1 MALLEALRMV
11 LQEVLLEDLL
21 EDLLTAL
28 LVALLVML
36 AVLRAVPLGAPL
48 EALPVAQREDPRA
61 VQMVLLAV
69 VSLLEGHRV
78 VLLEA
83 LLVGPAEDP
92 QVGKPLVEKSPTI
105 ILNSFSMAEV
115 PSTITTL
122 PNFAHSIATDHLT
135 SLLMVRPLSHSQR
148 LLPSSPDLDLA

>member
-1 MALLEALRMV
+1 MALLV
-11 LQEVLLEDLL
+11 V
-21 EDLLTAL
+21 
-28 LVALLVML
+28 L
-36 AVLRAVPLGAPL
+36 AVLRVVPLGAPL
-48 EALPVAQREDPRA
+48 EALPAALREDPWAVLLEDRVKVLLA
-61 VQMVLLAV
+61 APLMVQMVLLAV

-83 LLVGPAEDP
+83 LLVAPAEDP

-105 ILNSFSMAEV
+105 ILNSFRMAEV

-122 PNFAHSIATDHLT
+122 PNFAPSIATDHLT
-135 SLLMVRPLSHSQR
+135 LLLMVRPLSHSKR